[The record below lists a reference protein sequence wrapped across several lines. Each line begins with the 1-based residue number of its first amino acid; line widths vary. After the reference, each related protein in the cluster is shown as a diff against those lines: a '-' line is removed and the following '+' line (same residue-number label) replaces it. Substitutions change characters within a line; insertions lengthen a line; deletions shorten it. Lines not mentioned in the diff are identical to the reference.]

1 MTEIEYRISDLIN
14 FSSNQ
19 KPVEFEIAFRG
30 IIAQKVADA
39 IEDRKRIIATSVL
52 DTDEVEIDDD
62 QLELDYDETENS
74 EE

>member
-19 KPVEFEIAFRG
+19 KPVEFENAFRG
-30 IIAQKVADA
+30 IITQKVSDA
-39 IEDRKRIIATSVL
+39 IEDRKRIMATSIL
-52 DTDEVEIDDD
+52 DTPEEAEIDD
-62 QLELDYDETENS
+62 ESDYDETENS

>member
-19 KPVEFEIAFRG
+19 KPVEFENAFRG
-30 IIAQKVADA
+30 IIAQKVSDA
-39 IEDRKRIIATSVL
+39 IEDRKRIMATSIL
-52 DTDEVEIDDD
+52 DTPEEAEIDDESD
-62 QLELDYDETENS
+62 NDETENS

>member
-19 KPVEFEIAFRG
+19 KPVEFENAFRG
-30 IIAQKVADA
+30 IMAQKVANA
-39 IEDRKRIIATSVL
+39 IEDKKRIIATTVI
-52 DTDEVEIDDD
+52 DTDEVEIGDD
-62 QLELDYDETENS
+62 QLDYDETENS

>member
-19 KPVEFEIAFRG
+19 KPVEFENAFRG
-30 IIAQKVADA
+30 IMAQKVADA
-39 IEDRKRIIATSVL
+39 IKDKKRIIATSVL
-52 DTDEVEIDDD
+52 DTDEVEIGDD
-62 QLELDYDETENS
+62 QLDYDETENS